1 MLDNDLDKQ
10 ILLLGMKI
18 SRYKENTG
26 VKAILQQIPAVSQH
40 ASIAT
45 KRTKSVKIYLLLV
58 LQSLLEV
65 VVQHIA
71 GHHMQR

>member
-10 ILLLGMKI
+10 ILLLGIKI
-18 SRYKENTG
+18 AGYKENTE

-45 KRTKSVKIYLLLV
+45 
-58 LQSLLEV
+58 
-65 VVQHIA
+65 
-71 GHHMQR
+71 